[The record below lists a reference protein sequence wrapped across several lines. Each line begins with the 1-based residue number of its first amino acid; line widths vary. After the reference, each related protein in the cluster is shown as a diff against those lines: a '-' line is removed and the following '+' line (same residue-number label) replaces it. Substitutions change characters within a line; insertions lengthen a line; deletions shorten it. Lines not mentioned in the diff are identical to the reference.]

1 MPVMVEAEAAR
12 SSRAWRRPRRRAP
25 VVGGRRA
32 QISGRSWCTQKPQE
46 AAEVSCL
53 RIPARL
59 GHAWSW
65 LASRRA
71 VARALRPWRGCC
83 QWASWSAS
91 LGCADFKGTG
101 AVICAAAAS
110 IESARSARFYV
121 VIVAA
126 TEATSPTKYSGEHPQ
141 PRRVNHPET
150 ADSGCCEH
158 ERGLV

>member
-1 MPVMVEAEAAR
+1 MPVMVEAAR

-32 QISGRSWCTQKPQE
+32 QISGRSWCTRKPQE
-46 AAEVSCL
+46 AAEVSCA

-110 IESARSARFYV
+110 IESAKKCALLRRYRCCNKPRPHEIF
-121 VIVAA
+121 
-126 TEATSPTKYSGEHPQ
+126 SGAPHP
-141 PRRVNHPET
+141 RTVNHAET

>member
-1 MPVMVEAEAAR
+1 MGCASLPVMVEAEAAR

-32 QISGRSWCTQKPQE
+32 QISGRSWCTRKPQE
-46 AAEVSCL
+46 AAEVSCV

-110 IESARSARFYV
+110 IESAKKCALLRRYRCCNR
-121 VIVAA
+121 
-126 TEATSPTKYSGEHPQ
+126 ATSPRNIQRSTPPANSKP
-141 PRRVNHPET
+141 
-150 ADSGCCEH
+150 C
-158 ERGLV
+158 